1 MENLTKLLVRL
12 SIIGICIYFI
22 ICASFAVLYNEDIF
36 NSNYIVILELCL
48 CLFVSAQGKYHCK
61 YIKYLAWS
69 IFLGDFVTRLDNH
82 YDFLSPSLHNYIP
95 IFLVISSA
103 FIILIKA
110 IRHFYQVTKRRNK
123 RG

>member
-22 ICASFAVLYNEDIF
+22 ICALFAILYNEDIF
-36 NSNYIVILELCL
+36 SSNYVVVLELCL

-61 YIKYLAWS
+61 YIKYLSWS
-69 IFLGDFVTRLDNH
+69 LFLGDFTTRLDNH
-82 YDFLSPSLHNYIP
+82 YDFLSPDLHNYIP
-95 IFLVISSA
+95 IFLVIFSA
-103 FIILIKA
+103 FVIFIKS

>member
-12 SIIGICIYFI
+12 FIIGLCVYFV
-22 ICASFAVLYNEDIF
+22 ICALFAFVLNEDIF
-36 NSNYIVILELCL
+36 SSNYVVILELCL

-69 IFLGDFVTRLDNH
+69 IFLSDTITRLDNH
-82 YDFLSPSLHNYIP
+82 YDFLSVGLHNYIP
-95 IFLVISSA
+95 IFIIVLA
-103 FIILIKA
+103 FFIILIKA